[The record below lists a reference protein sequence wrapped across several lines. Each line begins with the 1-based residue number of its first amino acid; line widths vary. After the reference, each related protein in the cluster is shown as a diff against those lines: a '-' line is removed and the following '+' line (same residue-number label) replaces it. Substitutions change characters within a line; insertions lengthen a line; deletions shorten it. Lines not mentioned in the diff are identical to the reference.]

1 MITCLASAALI
12 MDPLVHDKW
21 YTGKKLSYGA
31 IFFFLK
37 KNYFDQ
43 NGPLRTANEYAAERR
58 IYKRPDQQK
67 YAK

>member
-31 IFFFLK
+31 IFKKK

-43 NGPLRTANEYAAERR
+43 NGPLRTANEYVAERR

-67 YAK
+67 YTK

>member
-12 MDPLVHDKW
+12 MDPLVHDSDTLAKNW
-21 YTGKKLSYGA
+21 VTEQ
-31 IFFFLK
+31 FFFKK

-43 NGPLRTANEYAAERR
+43 NGPLRTANEYVAERR

-67 YAK
+67 YTK